1 MASTHLGRRR
11 RLRTIAGLLAVAAVL
26 AGLGCGGGD
35 SAASGEP
42 NSPKPLAGAQS
53 SPTRKPVVTKKYFE
67 IWPAISIT
75 STGTTRSTLASA
87 TTSARVYTDE
97 PEVAYVDRI
106 DAGSVDDDAGQMDG
120 VEVDLTGKVGAVQR
134 QDPVERRN
142 LRKVL
147 PLSRARRLAGDSDP
161 NRRRRDWLQAAL
173 TPPALKGIRA
183 RPSRPRMPR
192 ALHPSASHPVSGY
205 WHWRSPSPD
214 AAEISRTRST
224 RISSPSLSRHL
235 NRLGTDRTPPTR
247 RAGCDLDEKRPSEQA
262 FSVSRRPDS
271 NRGPPSLRVKCSTS

>member
-1 MASTHLGRRR
+1 MASRTWDADGQ

-67 IWPAISIT
+67 D
-75 STGTTRSTLASA
+75 LAGDQHYQYWDY
-87 TTSARVYTDE
+87 TFDFGDRDYLARVYTDE

-120 VEVDLTGKVGAVQR
+120 VEVDTTGKVGAVQR

-147 PLSRARRLAGDSDP
+147 RYLVQDGWREIQIQTVVGEIGYKPLS
-161 NRRRRDWLQAAL
+161 
-173 TPPALKGIRA
+173 
-183 RPSRPRMPR
+183 
-192 ALHPSASHPVSGY
+192 LHQP
-205 WHWRSPSPD
+205 
-214 AAEISRTRST
+214 
-224 RISSPSLSRHL
+224 
-235 NRLGTDRTPPTR
+235 
-247 RAGCDLDEKRPSEQA
+247 
-262 FSVSRRPDS
+262 
-271 NRGPPSLRVKCSTS
+271 